1 MHAKRSVRVAELLKR
16 EISQILIKEINDPL
30 ISLVTISTV
39 KVTDDLKYA
48 KIYFT
53 VLGDKENR
61 LRVSERLERA
71 TKFIKNLIGNR
82 LKLRYVPELKFQ
94 YDTLADHVEHIE
106 ELFLKIKKEE
116 NNQI

>member
-1 MHAKRSVRVAELLKR
+1 MIHDSRTLLFLLFGSGLSRLGINMHAKRSVRVAELLKR

-39 KVTDDLKYA
+39 KMTDDLKYA

-61 LRVSERLERA
+61 VRVSERLERA

-82 LKLRYVPELKFQ
+82 LKLRYVPEL
-94 YDTLADHVEHIE
+94 
-106 ELFLKIKKEE
+106 
-116 NNQI
+116 